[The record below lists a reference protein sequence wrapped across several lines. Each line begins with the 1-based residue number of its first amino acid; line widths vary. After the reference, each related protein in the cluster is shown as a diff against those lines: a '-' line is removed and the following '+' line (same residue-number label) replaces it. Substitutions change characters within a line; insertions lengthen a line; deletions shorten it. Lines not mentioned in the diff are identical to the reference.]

1 MQVTEITR
9 DETAQRA
16 ALLRVESYDVELD
29 LTGGPETVRSTSVI
43 TFDCVQPGAATY
55 ADLVA
60 EQVREITL
68 NGASIDPAAVYEQGR
83 IALAGLAARNELRVV
98 ADCGFAA
105 DGSGMMRTQDS
116 ADGRVYLSTQFEAAG
131 ARKVFPCFEQPDL
144 KAGFTFHVRVPETW
158 TVVSNQ
164 PASPPEPAGDGSA
177 VWHFPAGP
185 RISTYLNAIC
195 AGEYH
200 VVTDSHTTPSGQ
212 VVPLGLYCR
221 RSLAEFLDADEIFAL
236 TKAGLDYFTGL
247 FGSGYPFAKYDHVFV
262 TDSPGAMENPGCVTV
277 TEQMLFRSKVTDTV
291 REVRADVVLH
301 EMAHM
306 WFGDLVTMTWW
317 NDLWLN
323 ESFAEMCATQASAEA
338 TRFTDAW
345 TTFCGGRKA
354 WGYGQDQQPTTHP
367 IATDA
372 PTLGIAESNF
382 DGISYAKGAAVLK
395 QLVAYVG
402 RDNFFAAIRAYL
414 AEHAWGNA
422 TLADL
427 LRALEAS
434 SGKDLGDWSKAWLQT
449 AGPNTLRS
457 EFTTDD
463 RDCFTEFA
471 VLQEAPA
478 EHPVMRPH
486 HIAIGLYNRA
496 GADETGDGA
505 LVRTHR
511 VEVEVTGPRTPVPDL
526 AGLPRPD
533 LVLLNDDD
541 LGYAIVRF
549 DERSLATLTTS
560 IGAFRDGLAR
570 TVCWS
575 AVMDMAAQAELSVPA
590 FVRIVAAGMGHEPSV
605 SVLQQLH
612 RVTAQRMRSSADP
625 AWATEGKRQLAAAG
639 IELLRSAE
647 EGSDHQLAW
656 AQLLGWSAASDD
668 QLDLVAGLL
677 DGSQQ
682 VAGLNVDTELRWTL
696 LARLVAM
703 GRAGEAEIEAELE
716 RDNTNTGRRH
726 AAACQA
732 AIPDARHKARAWE
745 VLTAPGG
752 LGIEETVAVAVAFNQ
767 VEHAALLAPYANAF
781 FDQFPA
787 IWAGRDGMIK
797 LVLGTV
803 LFPYVAASPQ
813 LLERA
818 DAFLAEHGSD
828 AAMCRAV
835 IEGRDVAAKALRA
848 RELPG

>member
-1 MQVTEITR
+1 M
-9 DETAQRA
+9 
-16 ALLRVESYDVELD
+16 
-29 LTGGPETVRSTSVI
+29 
-43 TFDCVQPGAATY
+43 
-55 ADLVA
+55 
-60 EQVREITL
+60 
-68 NGASIDPAAVYEQGR
+68 
-83 IALAGLAARNELRVV
+83 
-98 ADCGFAA
+98 
-105 DGSGMMRTQDS
+105 
-116 ADGRVYLSTQFEAAG
+116 
-131 ARKVFPCFEQPDL
+131 
-144 KAGFTFHVRVPETW
+144 
-158 TVVSNQ
+158 VSNQ
-164 PASPPEPAGDGSA
+164 PASRPEPAEDGSA
-177 VWHFPAGP
+177 EWHFPATP
-185 RISTYLNAIC
+185 RISTYLTAIC
-195 AGEYH
+195 VGEYH
-200 VVTDSHTTPSGQ
+200 LVTDSHTTPSGQ
-212 VVPLGLYCR
+212 VVPLGVFCR
-221 RSLAEFLDADEIFAL
+221 RSLAEFLDADEIFAI

-247 FGSGYPFAKYDHVFV
+247 FGMGYPFAKYDQVFV
-262 TDSPGAMENPGCVTV
+262 TDSPGAMENPGCVTI

-291 REVRADVVLH
+291 REMRADLILH

-323 ESFAEMCATQASAEA
+323 ESFAEMCAIQASAEA

-354 WGYGQDQQPTTHP
+354 WGYGQDQQPSTHP
-367 IATDA
+367 IAADA
-372 PTLGIAESNF
+372 PTLGVAESNF

-395 QLVAYVG
+395 QLVAYLG
-402 RDNFFAAIRAYL
+402 RDNFFAGIRAYL
-414 AEHAWGNA
+414 AGHAWGNA

-434 SGKDLGDWSKAWLQT
+434 SGKSLGDWSKAWLQT

-463 RDCFTEFA
+463 RGCFTEFA

-478 EHPVMRPH
+478 EHPVLRPH

-496 GADETGDGA
+496 SDDAASGRRRGA

-511 VEVEVTGPRTPVPDL
+511 VEVEVAGARTPVPDL
-526 AGLPRPD
+526 AGLPQPD
-533 LVLLNDDD
+533 LLLLNDDD

-570 TVCWS
+570 TICWS

-590 FVRIVAAGMGHEPSV
+590 FVKIVTAGMGREPSV
-605 SVLQQLH
+605 SVLQQLL
-612 RVTAQRMRSSADP
+612 RVTAQRMMTSADP
-625 AWATEGKRQLAAAG
+625 AWAAEGKRQLAAAG

-647 EGSDHQLAW
+647 AGSDHQLAW
-656 AQLLGWSAASDD
+656 AQLLGWSATSDD

-703 GRAGEAEIEAELE
+703 GRAGQAAIEAELE
-716 RDNTNTGRRH
+716 RDNTNTGRKR
-726 AAACQA
+726 AAACRA
-732 AIPDARHKARAWE
+732 AIPDAGHKAQAWRL
-745 VLTAPGG
+745 LTAPSE
-752 LGIEETVAVAVAFNQ
+752 LGIEETVAVGMAFNQ
-767 VEHAALLAPYANAF
+767 VEHAALLAPYADAF

-787 IWAGRDGMIK
+787 IWAARDGLIK

-803 LFPYVAASPQ
+803 MFPYSAASPQ

-818 DAFLAEHGSD
+818 DAFLAEHGAD
-828 AAMCRAV
+828 AALCRAV

-848 RELPG
+848 RKLPA

>member
-1 MQVTEITR
+1 MQVAEITK

-16 ALLRVESYDVELD
+16 ALLRVDSYDVELD
-29 LTGGPETVRSTSVI
+29 LTGGAEDFRSTSVI
-43 TFDCVQPGAATY
+43 VFDCTQPGAGTY
-55 ADLVA
+55 VDLIA
-60 EQVREITL
+60 GQVREITL
-68 NGASIDPAAVYEQGR
+68 NGAPVDPAGYAQGR
-83 IALAGLAARNELRVV
+83 IALTGLASRNELRVV
-98 ADCGFAA
+98 ADCGYSG
-105 DGSGMMRTQDS
+105 DGSGLARTQDS
-116 ADGRVYLSTQFEAAG
+116 ADGRVYRSTEFEAAG
-131 ARKVFPCFEQPDL
+131 ARKVFACFEQPDL
-144 KAGFTFHVRVPETW
+144 KAEFTFHVKVPESC

-164 PASPPEPAGDGSA
+164 PASPPEPAGDGSV
-177 VWHFPAGP
+177 VWHFPATP
-185 RISTYLNAIC
+185 RISTYLTVIC
-195 AGEYH
+195 VGEYH

-212 VVPLGLYCR
+212 VIPLGLYCR
-221 RSLAEFLDADEIFAL
+221 RSLAESLDAGEIFAL

-247 FGSGYPFAKYDHVFV
+247 FGTGYPFAKYDQVFV

-277 TEQMLFRSKVTDTV
+277 TEQFLFRSKVTDTA
-291 REVRADVVLH
+291 RELRADVILH

-317 NDLWLN
+317 DDLWLN
-323 ESFAEMCATQASAEA
+323 ESFAEMCATQSSAEA
-338 TRFTDAW
+338 TRFTEAW

-354 WGYGQDQQPTTHP
+354 WGYGQDQLPSTHP
-367 IATDA
+367 IAADA
-372 PTLGIAESNF
+372 PTLGVAESNF

-402 RDNFFAAIRAYL
+402 RDNFFAGIRAYL
-414 AEHAWGNA
+414 TAHAWGNA

-434 SGKDLGDWSKAWLQT
+434 SGKSLGDWSKAWLQT

-457 EFTTDD
+457 EFATDD
-463 RDCFTEFA
+463 QGRFTSFA

-478 EHPVMRPH
+478 EHPVLRPH
-486 HIAIGLYNRA
+486 HIAIGLYNK
-496 GADETGDGA
+496 DGDGA

-511 VEVEVTGPRTPVPDL
+511 VEVEVAGARTPVPDL
-526 AGLPRPD
+526 AGLPQPD
-533 LVLLNDDD
+533 LLLLNDDD

-575 AVMDMAAQAELSVPA
+575 AVMDMAAQAELSLPA
-590 FVRIVAAGMGHEPSV
+590 FVKIVIAGMGHEPSV

-612 RVTAQRMRSSADP
+612 RVTSQRFTTSADP
-625 AWATEGKRQLAAAG
+625 AWATAGKQQLAAAG

-656 AQLLGWSAASDD
+656 AQLLGWSATADD
-668 QLDLVAGLL
+668 QLDLLAGLL

-703 GRAGEAEIEAELE
+703 GRAGQDAIDAELA
-716 RDNTNTGRRH
+716 RDNTNTGRKH
-726 AAACQA
+726 AAACRA
-732 AIPDARHKARAWE
+732 AIPDADRKAEAWRA
-745 VLTAPGG
+745 LTPPGE
-752 LGIEETVAVAVAFNQ
+752 LGFEETLEIGMAFNQ
-767 VEHAALLAPYANAF
+767 VEHAALLAPYADAF

-787 IWAGRDGMIK
+787 VWAERDGMIRM
-797 LVLGTV
+797 VFGMV
-803 LFPYVAASPQ
+803 LFPFSAASPQ

-818 DAFLAEHGSD
+818 DAFLASHRD
-828 AAMCRAV
+828 DPALCRAV
-835 IEGRDVAAKALRA
+835 VEGRDVAAKALRA
-848 RELPG
+848 RALPG

>member
-1 MQVTEITR
+1 MQVAEITK

-16 ALLRVESYDVELD
+16 ALLRVDSYDVELD
-29 LTGGPETVRSTSVI
+29 LTGGAENFRSTSVI
-43 TFDCVQPGAATY
+43 VFDCTQPGAGTY
-55 ADLVA
+55 ADLIA
-60 EQVREITL
+60 GQVREITL
-68 NGASIDPAAVYEQGR
+68 NGAPVDPAGYAQGR
-83 IALAGLAARNELRVV
+83 IALTGLASRNELRVV
-98 ADCGFAA
+98 ADCGYSG
-105 DGSGMMRTQDS
+105 DGSGLARTQDS
-116 ADGRVYLSTQFEAAG
+116 ADGRVYRSTEFEAAG
-131 ARKVFPCFEQPDL
+131 ARKVFACFEQPDL
-144 KAGFTFHVRVPETW
+144 KAEFTFHVKVPESC

-164 PASPPEPAGDGSA
+164 PASPPEPAGDGSV
-177 VWHFPAGP
+177 VWHFPATP
-185 RISTYLNAIC
+185 RISTYLTVIC
-195 AGEYH
+195 VGEYH

-212 VVPLGLYCR
+212 VIPLGLYCR
-221 RSLAEFLDADEIFAL
+221 RSLAESLDAGEIFAL

-247 FGSGYPFAKYDHVFV
+247 FGTGYPFAKYDQVFV

-277 TEQMLFRSKVTDTV
+277 TEQFLFRSKVTDTA
-291 REVRADVVLH
+291 RELRADVILH

-317 NDLWLN
+317 DDLWLN
-323 ESFAEMCATQASAEA
+323 ESFAEMCATQSSAEA
-338 TRFTDAW
+338 TRFTEAW

-354 WGYGQDQQPTTHP
+354 WGYGQDQLPSTHP
-367 IATDA
+367 IAADA
-372 PTLGIAESNF
+372 PTLGVAESNF

-402 RDNFFAAIRAYL
+402 RDNFFAGIRAYL
-414 AEHAWGNA
+414 TAHAWGNA

-434 SGKDLGDWSKAWLQT
+434 SGKSLGDWSKAWLQT

-457 EFTTDD
+457 EFATDD
-463 RDCFTEFA
+463 QGRFTSFA

-478 EHPVMRPH
+478 EHPVLRPH
-486 HIAIGLYNRA
+486 HIAIGLYNK
-496 GADETGDGA
+496 DGDGA

-511 VEVEVTGPRTPVPDL
+511 VEVEVAGARTPVPDL
-526 AGLPRPD
+526 AGLPQPD
-533 LVLLNDDD
+533 LLLLNDDD

-575 AVMDMAAQAELSVPA
+575 AVMDMAAQAELSLPA
-590 FVRIVAAGMGHEPSV
+590 FVKIVIAGMGHEPSV

-612 RVTAQRMRSSADP
+612 RVTAQRFTTSADP
-625 AWATEGKRQLAAAG
+625 AWATAGKQQLAAAG

-656 AQLLGWSAASDD
+656 AQLLGWSATADD
-668 QLDLVAGLL
+668 QLDLLAGLL

-703 GRAGEAEIEAELE
+703 GRAGQDAIDAELA
-716 RDNTNTGRRH
+716 RDNTNTGRKH
-726 AAACQA
+726 AAACRA
-732 AIPDARHKARAWE
+732 AIPDADRKAEAWRA
-745 VLTAPGG
+745 LTPPGE
-752 LGIEETVAVAVAFNQ
+752 LGFEETLEIGMAFNQ
-767 VEHAALLAPYANAF
+767 VEHAALLAPYADAF

-787 IWAGRDGMIK
+787 VWAERDGMIRM
-797 LVLGTV
+797 VFGMV
-803 LFPYVAASPQ
+803 LFPFSAASPQ

-818 DAFLAEHGSD
+818 DAFLASHRD
-828 AAMCRAV
+828 DPALCRAV
-835 IEGRDVAAKALRA
+835 VEGRDVAAKALRA
-848 RELPG
+848 RALPG

>member
-1 MQVTEITR
+1 MQVAEITR

-16 ALLRVESYDVELD
+16 ALLRVDSYDVELD
-29 LTGGPETVRSTSVI
+29 LTGGPENFRSTSVI
-43 TFDCVQPGAATY
+43 AFDCAQPGAASY
-55 ADLVA
+55 VDLIA

-68 NGASIDPAAVYEQGR
+68 NGAPLDPAAVYVQGR
-83 IALAGLAARNELRVV
+83 IALTGLAARNELRVV
-98 ADCGFAA
+98 ADCGYSG

-116 ADGRVYLSTQFEAAG
+116 ADGRTYVSTQFEAAG
-131 ARKVFPCFEQPDL
+131 ARRVFACFEQPDL
-144 KAGFTFHVRVPETW
+144 KAEFTFHVRVPEPW

-164 PASPPEPAGDGSA
+164 PASEPEPAEDGSSM
-177 VWHFPAGP
+177 WHFPATP
-185 RISTYLNAIC
+185 RISSYLTAIA

-200 VVTDSHTTPSGQ
+200 LVTDSHTTPSGQ
-212 VVPLGLYCR
+212 VVPLGVFCR
-221 RSLAEFLDADEIFAL
+221 RSLAEFLDADEIFAV

-247 FGSGYPFAKYDHVFV
+247 FGMGYPFAKYDQVFV
-262 TDSPGAMENPGCVTV
+262 TDSAGAMENPGCVTI
-277 TEQMLFRSKVTDTV
+277 TEQLLFRSKVTDTV
-291 REVRADVVLH
+291 RELRADVILH

-323 ESFAEMCATQASAEA
+323 ESFAEMCAIQSSAEA

-354 WGYGQDQQPTTHP
+354 WGYGQDQQPSTHP
-367 IATDA
+367 IAADA
-372 PTLGIAESNF
+372 PTLGVAESNF

-395 QLVAYVG
+395 QLVAYLG
-402 RDNFFAAIRAYL
+402 RDRFFAGIRAYL
-414 AEHAWGNA
+414 AGHAWDNA

-434 SGKDLGDWSKAWLQT
+434 SGKSLGDWSEAWLQT

-457 EFTTDD
+457 EFTTDG
-463 RDCFTEFA
+463 RGCFTEFA

-478 EHPVMRPH
+478 EHPVLRPH
-486 HIAIGLYNRA
+486 RIAIGLYNR
-496 GADETGDGA
+496 DGDDA

-511 VEVEVTGPRTPVPDL
+511 VEVEVAGARTPVPDL
-526 AGLPRPD
+526 AGLPQPD
-533 LVLLNDDD
+533 LLLLNDDD

-549 DERSLATLTTS
+549 DERSLDTLTTS

-570 TVCWS
+570 TICWS

-590 FVRIVAAGMGHEPSV
+590 FVKIVTAGMGHEPSV

-612 RVTAQRMRSSADP
+612 RATSQRMMTSADP
-625 AWATEGKRQLAAAG
+625 AWAAEGKRQLAAAG

-647 EGSDHQLAW
+647 AGSDHQLAW
-656 AQLLGWSAASDD
+656 AQLLGWSATSDD
-668 QLDLVAGLL
+668 QLDLLAGLL

-703 GRAGEAEIEAELE
+703 GHAGQAQIEAELE
-716 RDNTNTGRRH
+716 RDDTNTGRKH
-726 AAACQA
+726 AAACRA
-732 AIPDARHKARAWE
+732 AIPDADRKAEAWQLLAGSRE
-745 VLTAPGG
+745 
-752 LGIEETVAVAVAFNQ
+752 LGIEETFEVGMAFNQ
-767 VEHAALLAPYANAF
+767 VEHAALLAPYADAF

-787 IWAGRDGMIK
+787 VWAARDGLARM
-797 LVLGTV
+797 VFGMV
-803 LFPYVAASPQ
+803 LFPFSAASPQ

-818 DAFLAEHGSD
+818 DAFLAEHAED
-828 AAMCRAV
+828 AALCRAV

-848 RELPG
+848 RKLPA